1 MPPGLGCFGP
11 RGRANEL
18 KDKSPLGKFPV
29 SSCSA
34 TGASDPEIKAG
45 RASHEEEGSGSANHP
60 YGQQPLQRTPVHA
73 ACAVG
78 NHSAGQHC
86 IPHTEGLF

>member
-60 YGQQPLQRTPVHA
+60 YVQQPLQRTPVHA